1 MPSQGPSSCSSSR
14 SVFLWF
20 QGEDLDFWLSTTP
33 PAATPALEE
42 LEVNTTVTV
51 LKEGQEEPRGE
62 EQDAEEDREQDLE
75 KVGTRVR
82 GLGWGRRS
90 RTC

>member
-1 MPSQGPSSCSSSR
+1 M
-14 SVFLWF
+14 
-20 QGEDLDFWLSTTP
+20 
-33 PAATPALEE
+33 
-42 LEVNTTVTV
+42 NTTVTV

-82 GLGWGRRS
+82 GLGRATPGRS
-90 RTC
+90 CA

>member
-1 MPSQGPSSCSSSR
+1 M
-14 SVFLWF
+14 
-20 QGEDLDFWLSTTP
+20 
-33 PAATPALEE
+33 
-42 LEVNTTVTV
+42 NTTVTV

-90 RTC
+90 HTC